1 MPGNDSGSSPSRLP
15 TSGGLPLGFVALAA
29 LVYALSPGGSG
40 RQTAGE
46 TTKPAETPSLSKG
59 PLKPLYEFL
68 DVEKGVGDTSGWC
81 GGGAP
86 YKVEFVIATV
96 PDPVDSHLAPSFD
109 RAVDAIQR
117 GLQSTGHTLDRYWIP
132 WRREPQSRWDLSPP
146 PSGAPEALVSVTARS
161 TPGDSHR
168 KIPGTLLFRGP
179 EPGKLFVVFL
189 VGEVPTWGVQR
200 EALMAAL
207 NAIAESEPQGKPHPC
222 LAKQTQPIR
231 ILGPYFS
238 GSTESLRDVLTI
250 WNESRK
256 KMVDIISGSAT
267 VDSNLKYLNGPC
279 MSFRATV
286 APDGLLTYQFARFL
300 RNHLGASLSE
310 DVALFVE
317 GGTSYGS
324 ANVNFSEGG
333 RLRPRFTVD
342 FPLHVAQLRAAYEK
356 DAALRAGSAP
366 TRASRHGLEL
376 ALETGDYPSKDL
388 VRPQDGI
395 AAAGTAD
402 LTLGDSIEAIRRER
416 IRFVGI
422 IASDPRDVLFLARR
436 IREAG
441 SDATLFTYGG
451 DILFTHPDNFR
462 FLRGMLVITPYPLFP
477 GNQATTLT
485 GWRRVSFAG
494 ASEEGIYNAIR
505 YFAGRRDRLLDYRV
519 PSIDRGE
526 NREASR
532 PPIWIMTVGRESFWP
547 VDIAPAYFSWQPVE
561 NLSRAYIL
569 KSAPI
574 PRRRASEGNQAAEDK
589 PPIPRPPG
597 STLALIIA
605 EFLLIALASFYWATW
620 RASADSDPKLLSRI
634 CRLAPEVARQRFTD
648 WSDDEAL
655 RIKRKYL
662 GLLTLLGAAVQAAI
676 LATLGWLGLFSGE
689 QVLIRIA
696 VVLGAMVLVG
706 GALALARETLSLVRQ
721 TLTEWQSIF
730 GSGVLLGLS
739 VLAIVALD
747 RYAGSLA
754 NSSDVE
760 LLVFYSRA
768 FDLTSSVSPIL
779 PVAFLFVV
787 FALWALCN
795 LERAFLMEVRGPTT
809 DEFDGISGFRNAQAA
824 ICRLI
829 SDPVERLK
837 FVFVPLLVLAPFYRI
852 LFDRLDTIDGSGW
865 GDLLK
870 ILILVCYMIVAYSV
884 TLFLALWLRLRSLL
898 QRLSWHPLLEA
909 FQRLPQPLATT
920 PWRMWRTV
928 PSLAGLRVSVSHLR
942 LLANLAP
949 KEPRSAYW
957 VDIEKQSTEAEKLM
971 EEAFKSSSQGFVSTL
986 ATQRKLK
993 EQLKAAT
1000 ATILGP
1006 LQGVWREWPGARDA
1020 TAERPKL
1027 DGKESLTD
1035 TGTWIRRETPK
1046 ECQLWVRVAEEFLA
1060 IRIWAFIRYV
1070 FLQMKNL
1077 LSFALGGFI
1086 FALAAMAS
1094 YPFHPRRTF
1103 MALIWIVGILSIA
1116 AIGTVLVSIDRDR
1129 VLGAIG
1135 KATSGQ
1141 TWVNREFLTT
1151 MTLYV
1156 AVPLLTLLA
1165 TQFPSI
1171 GDFIYSVFTPAMK
1184 AGR

>member
-29 LVYALSPGGSG
+29 LVYALSPAGSS
-40 RQTAGE
+40 RQTAGSE
-46 TTKPAETPSLSKG
+46 APKPAETPSLSKG

-68 DVEKGVGDTSGWC
+68 DVEKGVGDTSGRC

-86 YKVEFVIATV
+86 YEVKFVIATV
-96 PDPVDSHLAPSFD
+96 PDPIDSHLAPSFD

-117 GLQSTGHTLDRYWIP
+117 GLQSTGLTLDRYSMP
-132 WRREPQSRWDLSPP
+132 WKREPQSRWDLSPS
-146 PSGAPEALVSVTARS
+146 PSDTPEALVSVTARS
-161 TPGDSHR
+161 KPGDSHR
-168 KIPGTLLFRGP
+168 KNPGTLLFRSP
-179 EPGKLFVVFL
+179 DPGKLFVVFL

-207 NAIAESEPQGKPHPC
+207 NAIEESEPKGKPHPC
-222 LAKQTQPIR
+222 LAQQTQPIR

-238 GSTESLRDVLTI
+238 GSTESLRDVLTL

-286 APDGLLTYQFARFL
+286 APDGLLTYQFDRFL
-300 RNHLGASLSE
+300 RSRLRASLSD

-324 ANVNFSEGG
+324 ANVRFNRPDKEAEENSRNGQERKEHELKNDGERRKNSTEIPVCPPPG
-333 RLRPRFTVD
+333 EQREAALSDEDHQKLRPRFTVD

-356 DAALRAGSAP
+356 DPALRTSSAP
-366 TRASRHGLEL
+366 TRSSKRGLEL
-376 ALETGDYPSKDL
+376 SLETGDHPSKDI
-388 VRPQDGI
+388 VPPQDGI

-494 ASEEGIYNAIR
+494 AGEEGIYNAIR
-505 YFAGRRDRLLDYRV
+505 YFAGRRDRLLDYRA
-519 PSIDRGE
+519 PSINRGE

-547 VDIAPAYFSWQPVE
+547 VDIAPAYFSWPPVQD
-561 NLSRAYIL
+561 LSRAYLL
-569 KSAPI
+569 KSEPI
-574 PRRRASEGNQAAEDK
+574 RPQRQASGGNQAAEDK

-597 STLALIIA
+597 STLVLVVA
-605 EFLLIALASFYWATW
+605 ELLLMALALLYWATY
-620 RASADSDPKLLSRI
+620 RVSAAPAPKLLSRI
-634 CRLAPEVARQRFTD
+634 RHLAPELARQRFTD

-676 LATLGWLGLFSGE
+676 LATLGWLNRFSE
-689 QVLIRIA
+689 ERVLIWI
-696 VVLGAMVLVG
+696 VVILGAIVLV
-706 GALALARETLSLVRQ
+706 ALTLALARETLSLVRQ

-730 GSGVLLGLS
+730 GSGVLLGLA

-747 RYAGSLA
+747 RYHGSLA
-754 NSSDVE
+754 NSSAVE
-760 LLVFYSRA
+760 LLVFYSRG

-809 DEFDGISGFRNAQAA
+809 HDFDGISGFGEAQAA

-837 FVFVPLLVLAPFYRI
+837 FVFVPLLVVAPFYRI

-870 ILILVCYMIVAYSV
+870 ILIFVCYMIVAYSV
-884 TLFLALWLRLRSLL
+884 ALFLTLWFRLRSLL

-928 PSLAGLRVSVSHLR
+928 PLARRTASFGLAPSLARQSGSAQDVIHILARRKGAGERSGGLPGRGLQD
-942 LLANLAP
+942 L
-949 KEPRSAYW
+949 
-957 VDIEKQSTEAEKLM
+957 QSGIRFDTRHPEEAE
-971 EEAFKSSSQGFVSTL
+971 G
-986 ATQRKLK
+986 
-993 EQLKAAT
+993 
-1000 ATILGP
+1000 
-1006 LQGVWREWPGARDA
+1006 
-1020 TAERPKL
+1020 
-1027 DGKESLTD
+1027 
-1035 TGTWIRRETPK
+1035 
-1046 ECQLWVRVAEEFLA
+1046 
-1060 IRIWAFIRYV
+1060 
-1070 FLQMKNL
+1070 
-1077 LSFALGGFI
+1077 
-1086 FALAAMAS
+1086 
-1094 YPFHPRRTF
+1094 
-1103 MALIWIVGILSIA
+1103 
-1116 AIGTVLVSIDRDR
+1116 
-1129 VLGAIG
+1129 
-1135 KATSGQ
+1135 
-1141 TWVNREFLTT
+1141 
-1151 MTLYV
+1151 
-1156 AVPLLTLLA
+1156 
-1165 TQFPSI
+1165 
-1171 GDFIYSVFTPAMK
+1171 
-1184 AGR
+1184 